1 LKRILIADDHT
12 IVRTGLSVLINSEYI
27 NVQIDECSDGNCAW
41 EKIQANQYDLFVMD
55 INMPATDSVNL
66 LKNIFSVQPH
76 LKVLILSMSSEE
88 IYAKKYLQLGAL
100 GFINKESDAIEI
112 RRAITNVINN
122 RKYVSPKLQEI
133 ITRQALE
140 GTPAISAFENLSA
153 RELEVMTHLV
163 EGKNVSEI
171 AEILSIHI
179 STVSTHKAS
188 ILQKLKVKNVIEL
201 TTLVKR
207 FDII

>member
-1 LKRILIADDHT
+1 
-12 IVRTGLSVLINSEYI
+12 
-27 NVQIDECSDGNCAW
+27 
-41 EKIQANQYDLFVMD
+41 
-55 INMPATDSVNL
+55 MPATDSVNL
-66 LKNIFSVQPH
+66 LKNIFSIQPQ

-100 GFINKESDAIEI
+100 GFINKESDATEI
-112 RRAITNVINN
+112 RRAITTVMSN
-122 RKYVSPKLQEI
+122 RKYLSPKMQEV
-133 ITRQALE
+133 ITRQAIE
-140 GTPAISAFENLSA
+140 GSAAKSVFENLSA

-171 AEILSIHI
+171 AGILSVHI
-179 STVSTHKAS
+179 STASTHKAS

-207 FDII
+207 FDIA